1 MTAPP
6 NVQPPKLEIRNKF
19 EIQIQKRSSSAQT
32 CGVRWQ
38 PRKLSGDTALV
49 LAERQAKAPSPLRF
63 AGALQIKPTRCAREF
78 HLRLS
83 TALVGLGLSYMSGLR
98 LKRLASLF
106 TLSVLLICS
115 CSPGGDPA
123 LIGKWK
129 VKDSNHMIE
138 IRKDGKWVE
147 EVEKDAQVTSSTWEW
162 EDTNH
167 IRLTMNSKL
176 VGKASGVM
184 KVTLNGDTLVL
195 KDQDGATE
203 YSRVK

>member
-19 EIQIQKRSSSAQT
+19 EIRIQKRSSSAQT

-162 EDTNH
+162 ED
-167 IRLTMNSKL
+167 
-176 VGKASGVM
+176 
-184 KVTLNGDTLVL
+184 
-195 KDQDGATE
+195 
-203 YSRVK
+203 